1 MKKASDILAEIS
13 SDAAVRRRAAEREDR
28 LALDAMYQRGA
39 VREAREEG
47 RVEGHAEGRAEGNA
61 AATTNV
67 LLLVL
72 EARFGAVPAHVLSKI
87 EAASVT
93 EQRAMIAR
101 AATVASLDE
110 WLAD

>member
-28 LALDAMYQRGA
+28 LELDAMYQRGA
-39 VREAREEG
+39 VREAREAG
-47 RVEGHAEGRAEGNA
+47 RVEGRAEGRAEGDA
-61 AATTNV
+61 AATTNA

-72 EARFGAVPAHVLSKI
+72 EARFGVVPANVRARI

-93 EQRAMIAR
+93 ERREMIAR
-101 AATVASLDE
+101 AARVASLEE
-110 WLAD
+110 WLED